1 VTGSP
6 PRAAR
11 ITVVDDL
18 AGLGSAAADAVQTFL
33 GEDPAGVL
41 GVATGSSP
49 EPLYAELDRRHRE
62 RALITD
68 GLSLVALDEYVGLPP
83 GHPES
88 YLSFVRRRISEPLG
102 VPDARV
108 VVPDGAAADP
118 EEAAAEHERR
128 IRRLGGAGL
137 QIVGIGANG
146 HLGFNEP
153 GSPFDGVT
161 RVVRLAD
168 ATRRDNARFF
178 GGDPD
183 AVPTH
188 AITQGIATIMSARRI
203 LLVASGARKAAALE
217 AAFAGP
223 VSEGVPASVLQRHP
237 HVTVVADR
245 AALAGLAERA

>member
-1 VTGSP
+1 M
-6 PRAAR
+6 
-11 ITVVDDL
+11 
-18 AGLGSAAADAVQTFL
+18 
-33 GEDPAGVL
+33 
-41 GVATGSSP
+41 
-49 EPLYAELDRRHRE
+49 
-62 RALITD
+62 
-68 GLSLVALDEYVGLPP
+68 GLPV

-88 YLSFVRRRISEPLG
+88 YLAFVRARIARPLD

-118 EEAAAEHERR
+118 AEAAAEHERR

-153 GSPFDGVT
+153 GSPFDGVS
-161 RVVRLAD
+161 RVVRLAA
-168 ATRRDNARFF
+168 ATRRDNARYF
-178 GGDPD
+178 GGDAD

-203 LLVASGARKAAALE
+203 LLVASGERKARALAAAL
-217 AAFAGP
+217 AGP
-223 VSEGVPASVLQRHP
+223 VSERVPASILQRHP

-245 AALAGLAERA
+245 AALAGLDERG

>member
-1 VTGSP
+1 VTAVP
-6 PRAAR
+6 LRAAR
-11 ITVVDDL
+11 ITVVDDQ
-18 AGLGSAAADAVQTFL
+18 AGLGTAAADAVQAFL

-49 EPLYAELDRRHRE
+49 EPLYAELARRRRE
-62 RALITD
+62 RALVTD

-83 GHPES
+83 DHPES
-88 YLSFVRRRISEPLG
+88 YLSFVRSRIAVPLG

-108 VVPDGAAADP
+108 VVPDGAAPDP

-153 GSPFDGVT
+153 GSPFDGIS

-168 ATRRDNARFF
+168 RTRRDNARYF
-178 GGDPD
+178 GGDPE

-203 LLVASGARKAAALE
+203 LLLASGERKAAALA

-223 VSEGVPASVLQRHP
+223 VTEDMPASVLQRHP
-237 HVTVVADR
+237 HVTLVADR
-245 AALAGLAERA
+245 AALAGLADRA